1 MTRRKGESHSE
12 TYFALS
18 ISWVSLLDF
27 FPDAKIL
34 MVRPCLFF
42 FPEMSLV
49 PICDLIPLAR
59 VSKVPWLGLVWSPE
73 NMHPSKTLDFH
84 MPRRKKKSISI
95 PQEQT
100 ADFKK
105 SFHTATLIF
114 CHWFSLEKS
123 LVQDTI
129 VYGNCVIILPTIIIM
144 HSYSDIY

>member
-84 MPRRKKKSISI
+84 MPRRKKKINIHPPGTDCWFQKVI
-95 PQEQT
+95 PYCNT
-100 ADFKK
+100 YFL
-105 SFHTATLIF
+105 SLIF
-114 CHWFSLEKS
+114 FRK
-123 LVQDTI
+123 
-129 VYGNCVIILPTIIIM
+129 IISTGHHCIWQLCDNIT
-144 HSYSDIY
+144 YNNNNAQL